1 VIEVLVL
8 RKIFSTMPQ
17 QFMLV
22 LKDSMKAQKTEFG
35 GEREIRNRLLESGIS
50 QIVIDKLFEEA
61 KCKRDTQSISQLRTA
76 SYGHSSS

>member
-1 VIEVLVL
+1 
-8 RKIFSTMPQ
+8 MPQ

-22 LKDSMKAQKTEFG
+22 PKDSMKAQNAEFG
-35 GEREIRNRLLESGIS
+35 GEREIRNRLLEGGIS

-61 KCKRDTQSISQLRTA
+61 KCKRDTQSISQLWTA